1 MSSHSTYAVP
11 VDKGD
16 SSKESGQVE
25 QLATIHEYIQ
35 EFDHNGTVPSKMLFS
50 SYVSCHLSS
59 LFGMKEFGGGE
70 HYHQGIQNWKYY
82 CWHFIMACMFA
93 PGMYVTL
100 HCCGLR
106 IWVSA
111 AIAACTFPPMMF
123 VTMLAESKIFR
134 SRFLAAALLRGGDN
148 VKALNKTGGGAAA
161 AFVGLFVVQF
171 ILLYILPFIFL
182 VRPYTQLVPSDIYV
196 EYIML
201 SVLALMVATLPFS
214 YSFSMWHP
222 LVVLHSKETLLAVEK
237 TTQALEI
244 LLFHPQAS
252 LTPAEARRELSAITN
267 KLINPLEYELKIMSQ
282 ETLGTTV
289 VCIPGMIG
297 ALYMLCSTFD
307 NNKMGGVGIGFR
319 ITIAATMLTSFLF
332 MASSLGNA
340 PKVHGMWRTLS
351 RKLNDAENV
360 SRAAAVFDG
369 DFNAFLEWF
378 RRNEISAKLMGTA
391 IDDELPGKI
400 LALFASIMGAVGL
413 VIARI
418 SGWY

>member
-50 SYVSCHLSS
+50 SYVSCHLIS

-100 HCCGLR
+100 YCCGLR
-106 IWVSA
+106 LWLSV
-111 AIAACTFPPMMF
+111 AIAACLFPPMMF

-134 SRFLAAALLRGGDN
+134 SRFLAAALLRGGDD
-148 VKALNKTGGGAAA
+148 VKALKTGCGG
-161 AFVGLFVVQF
+161 VVSFAVMISVQLVVF
-171 ILLYILPFIFL
+171 YLLPFIFL

-201 SVLALMVATLPFS
+201 SVLALMVATAPFM
-214 YSFSMWHP
+214 YSFNMWHP
-222 LVVLHSKETLLAVEK
+222 LVLLHSKETLLAVEK
-237 TTQALEI
+237 TTKALEI

-267 KLINPLEYELKIMSQ
+267 KLDSSK
-282 ETLGTTV
+282 G
-289 VCIPGMIG
+289 IPKSESR
-297 ALYMLCSTFD
+297 L
-307 NNKMGGVGIGFR
+307 
-319 ITIAATMLTSFLF
+319 
-332 MASSLGNA
+332 AS
-340 PKVHGMWRTLS
+340 H
-351 RKLNDAENV
+351 
-360 SRAAAVFDG
+360 
-369 DFNAFLEWF
+369 
-378 RRNEISAKLMGTA
+378 
-391 IDDELPGKI
+391 
-400 LALFASIMGAVGL
+400 
-413 VIARI
+413 
-418 SGWY
+418 